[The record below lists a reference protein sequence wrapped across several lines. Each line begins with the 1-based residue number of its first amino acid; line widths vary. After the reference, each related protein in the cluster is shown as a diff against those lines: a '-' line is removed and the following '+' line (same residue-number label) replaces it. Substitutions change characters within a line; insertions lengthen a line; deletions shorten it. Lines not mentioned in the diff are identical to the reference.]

1 MRRLHLSVHGK
12 AAQGSSVLE
21 EPACQRGHCSGH
33 GLGVQVAAWL
43 THIKTDTIAYPA
55 CTLQYNGKQCN
66 KKVAEGASG
75 DGPGQWYCDRCTA
88 HCQAEWRYMLNLRLE
103 DHTGTEW
110 VTAFQVRCRTGCRH
124 CVGTAALLLQLQ
136 PATLALCRES
146 LSRCC
151 TRNPEDVQLGVWC

>member
-1 MRRLHLSVHGK
+1 M
-12 AAQGSSVLE
+12 LE
-21 EPACQRGHCSGH
+21 GVACACRWR
-33 GLGVQVAAWL
+33 AWL

-66 KKVAEGASG
+66 KKVAEGSSG

-110 VTAFQVRCRTGCRH
+110 VTAFQVRRRTGLLALADAAARCCCSLKLGTIVPCRTSPSWFACASGQWYNVEFVLIH
-124 CVGTAALLLQLQ
+124 C
-136 PATLALCRES
+136 
-146 LSRCC
+146 
-151 TRNPEDVQLGVWC
+151 

>member
-1 MRRLHLSVHGK
+1 M
-12 AAQGSSVLE
+12 
-21 EPACQRGHCSGH
+21 
-33 GLGVQVAAWL
+33 QVAAWL

-66 KKVAEGASG
+66 KKVVEASSG

-110 VTAFQVRCRTGCRH
+110 VTAFQVRCCSDCQR
-124 CVGTAALLLQLQ
+124 
-136 PATLALCRES
+136 
-146 LSRCC
+146 SR
-151 TRNPEDVQLGVWC
+151 

>member
-1 MRRLHLSVHGK
+1 M
-12 AAQGSSVLE
+12 
-21 EPACQRGHCSGH
+21 
-33 GLGVQVAAWL
+33 QVAAWL

-66 KKVAEGASG
+66 KKVVEASSG

-110 VTAFQVRCRTGCRH
+110 VTAFQVRCLKMCWRW
-124 CVGTAALLLQLQ
+124 LKMQ
-136 PATLALCRES
+136 PECCIQNAVIAVLCKKPLHPPPAMS
-146 LSRCC
+146 CSVLMCA
-151 TRNPEDVQLGVWC
+151 